1 MDFENKK
8 EIDEMAKSITSN
20 WSRRCLKRGHK
31 FKREVLE
38 ILEQGIRGSLQ
49 GVYVREVETCR
60 RRRCKYRI
68 QMTVFQI
75 TGKV

>member
-1 MDFENKK
+1 MDIESKK
-8 EIDEMAKSITSN
+8 KIDEIVRSITSE
-20 WSRRCLKRGHK
+20 WSKRCLKRGHK

-38 ILEQGIRGSLQ
+38 ILEQGTRGSLR

-68 QMTVFQI
+68 QLTVFQI
-75 TGKV
+75 TGKA